1 MRREREQIRTQS
13 GPVEWS
19 AGAVIPVAPD
29 GPNTCTVDSHA
40 IEAGKQGAGGT
51 IGAIGTLGTL
61 GTSGTGECRR
71 LRQSSRSGQIARRWL
86 GLIVV
91 CLLASV
97 GSSWA
102 VDAPPLDLNRAT
114 ETELAA
120 LPGIGKVRAQAI
132 ARRRAELRFARPEEL
147 LGVPGI
153 GPSIYAGLRDRI
165 EVSPEPDPVRK

>member
-19 AGAVIPVAPD
+19 AGAVIPMAPD
-29 GPNTCTVDSHA
+29 GPNTCAVDSHQ
-40 IEAGKQGAGGT
+40 IGTRKQGTGGT
-51 IGAIGTLGTL
+51 IGTS
-61 GTSGTGECRR
+61 GTSGTSESRR
-71 LRQSSRSGQIARRWL
+71 FRQSSRPGQIPRRWL

-102 VDAPPLDLNRAT
+102 VGAPPLDLNRAT

>member
-1 MRREREQIRTQS
+1 MRRERDAIWIPSGLNEVCSGSQIPDGDK
-13 GPVEWS
+13 GPRS
-19 AGAVIPVAPD
+19 CLLRGGAVEGGKAVEAAQP
-29 GPNTCTVDSHA
+29 PN
-40 IEAGKQGAGGT
+40 AGNLAHD
-51 IGAIGTLGTL
+51 
-61 GTSGTGECRR
+61 R
-71 LRQSSRSGQIARRWL
+71 SSRAGRSTPLGKNLRRWM
-86 GLIVV
+86 GLIAV

-102 VDAPPLDLNRAT
+102 VEARPLDLNRAT

-165 EVSPEPDPVRK
+165 EVRPEADPVEK

>member
-1 MRREREQIRTQS
+1 MRRERDAIWIPSGLNEVCPGHQIRGGDH
-13 GPVEWS
+13 GPTSCLLRGEAIASVKAVEAAQPPS
-19 AGAVIPVAPD
+19 AGLLAD
-29 GPNTCTVDSHA
+29 DRSSR
-40 IEAGKQGAGGT
+40 AGGPT
-51 IGAIGTLGTL
+51 
-61 GTSGTGECRR
+61 R
-71 LRQSSRSGQIARRWL
+71 LAANLRRWI
-86 GLIVV
+86 GLIAV

-132 ARRRAELRFARPEEL
+132 ARRRAELRFVRPEEL

-165 EVSPEPDPVRK
+165 EVRPEADPVEK

>member
-1 MRREREQIRTQS
+1 MRREREQVRTQS
-13 GPVEWS
+13 GPAEWS

-29 GPNTCTVDSHA
+29 GPNTCALDSHA
-40 IEAGKQGAGGT
+40 IEARKQGTGCT
-51 IGAIGTLGTL
+51 I
-61 GTSGTGECRR
+61 GTSGTSECRR
-71 LRQSSRSGQIARRWL
+71 FGQSSRSGQIARRWL

-165 EVSPEPDPVRK
+165 EVRPEPDPVRK